1 MKMCIVR
8 AIAAGTLVA
17 ALGNSAPA
25 QQQEVQ
31 IRTEKITDS
40 VYVLFGQGG
49 NIGLCVGEDGTFM
62 IDDQYA
68 PLTDKILA
76 AIGEITDR
84 PVEFLVNTHWHGDH
98 VGGNEN
104 MAGAGAV
111 IVAHEN
117 VRHRMS
123 TEQFSSTFNS
133 TTPPSPAAALPVI
146 TFTETMT
153 FHYNGDDINTFHV
166 ENAHTDG
173 DGIVHFRNNNVFH
186 MGDTFFNGMYPYI
199 DVDAGGSINGI
210 IAAADAVLDRA
221 NGNSKIIPG
230 HGPLCGIED
239 LKAYRSMLIDIR
251 DNVVAMM
258 KAGKTKDE
266 IIAAKPSAKYDE
278 KMGGGFIKPEAL
290 ANLVYEGLKR
300 QAHD

>member
-1 MKMCIVR
+1 MKMCGVQ
-8 AIAAGTLVA
+8 AIAAGILVA
-17 ALGNSAPA
+17 ALGNSALA
-25 QQQEVQ
+25 QQQDVQ

-68 PLTDKILA
+68 PLTGKILA
-76 AIGEITDR
+76 AIDEITDR

-104 MAGAGAV
+104 MAGEGAV

-117 VRHRMS
+117 ARQRMS

-146 TFTETMT
+146 TFTESMT
-153 FHYNGDDINTFHV
+153 FHYNGDDINIFHV

-210 IAAADAVLDRA
+210 IAAVGAVLDRA

-230 HGPLCGIED
+230 HGPLSGVEE

-278 KMGGGFIKPEAL
+278 KMRGGFIKPEVL

>member
-8 AIAAGTLVA
+8 AIAAGTLVT

-173 DGIVHFRNNNVFH
+173 DGIVHFRSNNVFH

-278 KMGGGFIKPEAL
+278 KMGGGFIKPEVL